1 MADRVSFAN
10 NVGMNYDVDVLIVG
24 AGPTG
29 LALAAQLA
37 SYGTSFRIIDRRQAP
52 STQSRA
58 LAVQPRTLEAL
69 RPFGISDT
77 MARSGNPARQLH
89 LHLPEDTVSIGLF
102 DIGIE
107 DSAYQQLLFLP
118 QADTERIL
126 TGYLASRGVRIER
139 GAELLELERLDP
151 EDPFAGMEARVER
164 QDRGI
169 DRIRARYVV
178 GADGVDSTVRRRAGM
193 DFRGSSYTDSFVLA
207 DLEVDGAEPSAVH
220 AYPTDDGFM
229 VLFPL
234 GQPASWRMISLKQRG
249 DRSETTLET
258 LQEIADRFSG
268 GALKLRDPKWI
279 SSFKLSHQMAEYFQW
294 GSVFLAGDSAH
305 VHSPVGGQGMNTGI
319 QDALNLGWKLA
330 LGARGLASEELI
342 DSYDAERRPVARGI
356 VGFTDRL
363 FKLATSRNGLLK
375 LPRTKLLPALAP
387 VMAANERLRSRAFRT
402 MSQLGINYRGSA
414 MTEAGAN
421 RLPAAL
427 SSGPRPGD
435 RLPDAV
441 VQYQDHERRL
451 QDLVAAPGFHVLLTG
466 PGWPEDTPQQLHS
479 ALSALGGLL
488 SVQRLA
494 VGSRLTPGGPG
505 IIQDIS
511 GMAFK
516 RLGLSARRPEV
527 ILVRPDGYIGYRS
540 SGTNINGAV
549 AYLERLTGTGERT
562 SPQPTLQTA

>member
-10 NVGMNYDVDVLIVG
+10 NDGMNYDVDVLIVG

-29 LALAAQLA
+29 LALAAQL
-37 SYGTSFRIIDRRQAP
+37 SGYGTSFRIIDRRQAP
-52 STQSRA
+52 SPQSRA

-69 RPFGISDT
+69 RPFGISEA
-77 MARSGNPARQLH
+77 MARSGNPAHQLH
-89 LHLPEDTVSIGLF
+89 LHLPGDETVSIGLF
-102 DIGIE
+102 DTGIE
-107 DSAYQQLLFLP
+107 DSAHQQLLFLP

-126 TGYLASRGVRIER
+126 SSYLASRGVRVER
-139 GAELLELERLDP
+139 GAELLDLEQLDP
-151 EDPFAGMEARVER
+151 EDPFAGMEARVQR

-193 DFRGSSYTDSFVLA
+193 DFRGSGYTDTFVLA
-207 DLEVDGAEPSAVH
+207 DLEIDGAEPAAVH
-220 AYPTDDGFM
+220 AYPTEDGFM

-234 GQPASWRMISLKQRG
+234 GHPASWRMISLKDRG
-249 DRSETTLET
+249 DRRGATLET
-258 LQEIADRFSG
+258 LQETADRFSG
-268 GALKLRDPKWI
+268 GALTLRDPKWI

-294 GSVFLAGDSAH
+294 GSVFLAGDAAH

-319 QDALNLGWKLA
+319 QDSLNLGWKLA
-330 LGARGLASEELI
+330 FGARGLASEELI
-342 DSYDAERRPVARGI
+342 DSYAAERRPVARGI
-356 VGFTDRL
+356 VAFTDRL
-363 FKLATSRNGLLK
+363 FKLATSRNALKK

-387 VMAANERLRSRAFRT
+387 VVAASEHLRSRAFRT
-402 MSQLGINYRGSA
+402 MSQLGINYRGSSVSE
-414 MTEAGAN
+414 TGPN
-421 RLPAAL
+421 RLPALL

-488 SVQRLA
+488 SVQRLV
-494 VGSRLTPGGPG
+494 VGSRLMPGGPG
-505 IIQDIS
+505 IIQDTS
-511 GMAFK
+511 GLAFE
-516 RLGLSARRPEV
+516 RLGLSARRPEIIV
-527 ILVRPDGYIGYRS
+527 IRPDGYIGYRS
-540 SGTNINGAV
+540 SGTDINGAV
-549 AYLERLTGTGERT
+549 GYLERLTGAGVR
-562 SPQPTLQTA
+562 SSLQTA

>member
-1 MADRVSFAN
+1 MADRVSYAN
-10 NVGMNYDVDVLIVG
+10 NDGMNYDVDVLIVG

-37 SYGTSFRIIDRRQAP
+37 GYGTSFRIIDRRQGP

-69 RPFGISDT
+69 RPFGISAE
-77 MARSGNPARQLH
+77 MARRGNPAHQLH
-89 LHLPEDTVSIGLF
+89 LHLPEETVQIGLF

-107 DSAYQQLLFLP
+107 DSAHQQLLFLP
-118 QADTERIL
+118 QSETERIL
-126 TGYLASRGVRIER
+126 LTYLGARGIRVER

-151 EDPFAGMEARVER
+151 EDPFAGMEARVQR

-178 GADGVDSTVRRRAGM
+178 GADGAESTVRRRAGM
-193 DFRGSSYTDSFVLA
+193 DFRGSGYADTFVLA
-207 DLEVDGAEPSAVH
+207 DLEVDGVAPGAVH

-234 GQPASWRMISLKQRG
+234 GNPASWRMISLKERG
-249 DRSETTLET
+249 DNSAATLEY
-258 LQEIADRFSG
+258 LQGIADKFSG
-268 GALKLRDPKWI
+268 GGLKLHDPKWI
-279 SSFKLSHQMAEYFQW
+279 SSFRLSHQMAEFFQS
-294 GSVFLAGDSAH
+294 GSVFLAGDAAH

-330 LGARGLASEELI
+330 LGARGLAADDLI

-356 VGFTDRL
+356 VSFTDRL
-363 FKLATSRNGLLK
+363 FKLATSRSALAK

-387 VMAANERLRSRAFRT
+387 SLAASERLRSRAFRT
-402 MSQLGINYRGSA
+402 MSQLGIHYRGST
-414 MTEAGAN
+414 MTGAGAN

-427 SSGPRPGD
+427 ASGPRPGD

-441 VQYQDHERRL
+441 VHYQQQERRL
-451 QDLVAAPGFHVLLTG
+451 QDLVSAPGFHILLTG
-466 PGWPEDTPQQLHS
+466 PGWPEDTPQQLHA
-479 ALSALGGLL
+479 ALSGMGRLL
-488 SVQRLA
+488 SVQRLVVA
-494 VGSRLTPGGPG
+494 STLTASGPG
-505 IIQDIS
+505 IIEDVS
-511 GMAFK
+511 GLAFE

-527 ILVRPDGYIGYRS
+527 LVIRPDGYIGYRS
-540 SGTNINGAV
+540 NGTDINGAV
-549 AYLERLTGTGERT
+549 AYLERLTGPGAR
-562 SPQPTLQTA
+562 SSLQRA